1 MKLLIIADN
10 LESPSKGD
18 WHKYSKV
25 KAAVARH
32 LETGECCLMRIEN
45 MHSPEQEKH
54 HVQVYALDFYLCMCT
69 HARAQHYNIQTNDV
83 SAYWSTVR

>member
-1 MKLLIIADN
+1 
-10 LESPSKGD
+10 
-18 WHKYSKV
+18 
-25 KAAVARH
+25 
-32 LETGECCLMRIEN
+32 MRIEN
-45 MHSPEQEKH
+45 MHAPEQEKH